1 LAEWVPQQQLPFVVP
16 KSQKCSWNGYFAA
29 SLREM
34 KIQKAESK
42 GKGMSEQEKESGMLL
57 NRIYVA
63 NAPSPNMIPFAD

>member
-1 LAEWVPQQQLPFVVP
+1 
-16 KSQKCSWNGYFAA
+16 
-29 SLREM
+29 M